1 MDKNNL
7 LSEEIVNDVLNECIN
22 NYTNDKNK
30 EKIDIFNDKEIEIT
44 EEFAPEDYTFEDKEI
59 QNNQTKDN
67 KYMSQEDYVIHSKIQ
82 TENALLNLGE
92 TMALK
97 KFQKAQEEKDFNNNV
112 TKLQEYLDKYRNNEN
127 NIHSLFKKK
136 KEDRFNDI
144 MNLIYLTHT
153 YQTDK
158 IELLNEDMN
167 KIKDEYKDLK
177 EELDEANNENIE
189 LEESIEKLEESQKN
203 KINDIVSK
211 YKNKFN
217 NLNYFNEQLM
227 FIISIS
233 FLNFLLESTITD
245 IYYSIVILFI
255 YSFGTTLKYLCN
267 FNKLFSSFNNILSF
281 TQALFVIFCIGYIY
295 YYMLKFIYFIL
306 NKIKKIH
313 LKN

>member
-1 MDKNNL
+1 MSENNA
-7 LSEEIVNDVLNECIN
+7 LSEEIVNDVINQCIN
-22 NYTNDKNK
+22 NHTNDKTE
-30 EKIDIFNDKEIEIT
+30 EKVNNDVEIT
-44 EEFAPEDYTFEDKEI
+44 EEFAPEDYSFEDKDE
-59 QNNQTKDN
+59 QNKQTKDN
-67 KYMSQEDYVIHSKIQ
+67 KYMSQEAYVIQSKIQ

-112 TKLQEYLDKYRNNEN
+112 NKLQEYIEKYHNNEN

-136 KEDRFNDI
+136 KEEKFNEI
-144 MNLIYLTHT
+144 MNIIYLTHT

-158 IELLNEDMN
+158 IELLNEDMK
-167 KIKDEYKDLK
+167 KIKDEYNDLK
-177 EELDEANNENIE
+177 EELDEANKENIE

-203 KINDIVSK
+203 KIKDIVSK

-227 FIISIS
+227 FIISVS

-255 YSFGTTLKYLCN
+255 YSLGITLKYLSN
-267 FNKLFSSFNNILSF
+267 FTELFSSFSNILSF
-281 TQALFVIFCIGYIY
+281 SQSLFVMFCIGYIY
-295 YYMLKFIYFIL
+295 YYMLKIIYFIL

-313 LKN
+313 LKD